1 MFNNTK
7 RLYTGFFRMINNRQV
22 YKAVPIFDMKD
33 TIYNAIKEVL
43 PHSAVTITN
52 SFFTISPCPFKR
64 KFRKIMKLLVASE
77 TIKQVIFPDELFVF
91 QQEYDTKKAIA
102 PENPKI
108 TPEMDFRYYMNFI
121 EMKFSRKD
129 SVDPDNNSCGGGQNK
144 AEWGLP
150 RFSRDE
156 RIFEMLNELCPPY
169 DVSVEMNEDGT
180 IECKW

>member
-7 RLYTGFFRMINNRQV
+7 KLYTGFFRMVNSRQV

-33 TIYNAIKEVL
+33 TIYDAIKEVL

-52 SFFTISPCPFKR
+52 SFFTISPCPSKR
-64 KFRKIMKLLVASE
+64 KFKKITKLLTASE

-129 SVDPDNNSCGGGQNK
+129 SVNSDNNSSGGQRQTQLCQRWQEYNHD
-144 AEWGLP
+144 LHNLH
-150 RFSRDE
+150 SR
-156 RIFEMLNELCPPY
+156 
-169 DVSVEMNEDGT
+169 ED
-180 IECKW
+180 